1 MGMGPMGAGFPGD
14 PLGAPAPQGAPSG
27 PGGAEGAMLNAR
39 ALQGNVMT
47 LRNM

>member
-14 PLGAPAPQGAPSG
+14 PMAASPQPEAGAPE
-27 PGGAEGAMLNAR
+27 GGEGAMINTR
-39 ALQGNVMT
+39 ALQGNIVA